1 MTSKARILVVDDEAG
16 IREGCR
22 RVLTPEGHA
31 VDGAEDGTIGQERL
45 RTGSYDLA
53 LIDMMMP
60 GIGGLDLIKEVH
72 ARDPEIILVVIT
84 GYATIESTVEAMKA
98 GAYDY
103 LPKPFTPEALTAVV
117 QRGLEKRALSLEAR
131 ALREERRRQLL
142 ELAGEK
148 TRTQT
153 IIGCMADGVLV
164 TNREGRLVLWN
175 AAAAKMLALV
185 NTTVPDQ
192 PLEHYVS
199 NLALTELLGKVVMN
213 AGGDF
218 SMVRREIETGKGDA
232 ALMASV
238 APVRDEDGEI
248 LGAVTVL
255 SDITELKEIDKI
267 KSQFV
272 AMVAHELRAPLAAVE
287 GWLDLL
293 LSDTF
298 CEDPE
303 QARKWL
309 ERAKGRAHDLL
320 EMVNDL
326 LAISRMDAGKV
337 AQNME
342 LIDLGAVITGVVEFL
357 KAEAEEA
364 GLTLKQ
370 TLPAD
375 LPPVQ
380 GDRKEV
386 ARIFTNLIDNA
397 IKYNR
402 PGGRITVTGAME
414 QHFVCIRV
422 TDTGIGIAPKALP
435 RIFDE
440 FYRSEDE
447 STEDIRGTGLGLAIC
462 QKIVDS
468 HHGRI
473 EVQSE
478 LGAGSTFA
486 VYLPCEQNAHG
497 T

>member
-1 MTSKARILVVDDEAG
+1 MSSAARILVVDDEIG

-22 RVLTPEGHA
+22 RVLAPEGHR
-31 VDGAEDGTIGQERL
+31 VDDAEDGAVGLKKL
-45 RTGSYDLA
+45 RAGTYDLA

-60 GIGGLDLIKEVH
+60 GIGGLELIETVH
-72 ARDPEIILVVIT
+72 ALDPEIVLVVIT
-84 GYATIESTVEAMKA
+84 GFATIESTVEAMKA

-103 LPKPFTPEALTAVV
+103 LPKPFTPEALIAVV
-117 QRGLEKRALSLEAR
+117 QRGLEKRALSLETR
-131 ALREERRRQLL
+131 TLREERENRLL

-148 TRTQT
+148 SRTRT

-175 AAAAKMLALV
+175 AAAAKMLQLI
-185 NTTVPDQ
+185 NTAIPDR
-192 PLEHYVS
+192 PIEHYVS
-199 NLALTELLGKVVMN
+199 NSDLLALLGEGL
-213 AGGDF
+213 GGDF
-218 SMVRREIETGKGDA
+218 SMVRREIETGKGGA

-238 APVRDEDGEI
+238 APVRDEKGEI

-255 SDITELKEIDKI
+255 SDITELKEIDKV

-272 AMVAHELRAPLAAVE
+272 SMVAHELRAPLAAVE

-293 LSDTF
+293 LSGRL
-298 CEDPE
+298 CENSD
-303 QARKWL
+303 QALKYI

-320 EMVNDL
+320 ELVNDL

-342 LIDLGAVITGVVEFL
+342 PLDLAEVVTGVVEFL
-357 KAEAEEA
+357 TGEAEEA
-364 GLTLKQ
+364 GLTMTL

-375 LPPVQ
+375 LPRVR
-380 GDRKEV
+380 GDRKDV

-402 PGGRITVTGAME
+402 PGGSITITGAVE
-414 QHFVCIRV
+414 QHYVCIRV
-422 TDTGIGIAPKALP
+422 ADTGLGISESALP

-440 FYRSEDE
+440 FYRSEE
-447 STEDIRGTGLGLAIC
+447 EATQDIRGTGLGLAIC

-473 EVQSE
+473 EVQSK
-478 LGAGSTFA
+478 LGVGSTFA
-486 VYLPCEQNAHG
+486 VYLPREQKTHG